1 MKFLSSGLLCLPLI
15 GLALPETAMATEP
28 DHLELL
34 SIEQLAQVSVR
45 SASKR
50 EEPLSTAPTSLYV
63 ITAEDVL
70 ASGVTSLP
78 EVLRL
83 APNLD
88 VQQVDASQ
96 YAITARGFNG
106 TETANKLL
114 VLIDGR
120 SIYTPLQSQVFWNLH
135 SPLLEDL
142 QQIEVIS
149 GPGGTLYGPNAVNG
163 VVNITSR
170 DAHDT
175 LGTLARGTAGTY
187 ERTAGVRYGRAIGGL
202 GALRF
207 YGNYHAREALTTGT
221 GFSGDDAFKGWQLGF
236 RGDVSTDTDH
246 LTLQGDL
253 FRNKAE
259 LVDGDGNRGFNV
271 LGRWSRTLTANTAF
285 ELQAYYDRFRRD
297 FILVRDSL
305 ETVDVEGQVSLRRG
319 RHNVVGGVGLRTT
332 RDEFINNL
340 NAFQLDP
347 QSERLWIGN
356 LFVQDRLDLGGGLS
370 IIPGVKL
377 ERSTFTGWQALPSLR
392 LAWQVSDRHLWWSAV
407 SRAIRTPSRI
417 DRALSNPPL
426 LTPATGFKAEKL
438 IAVEA
443 GYRGQPLPFATLS
456 TTAFYNWYDD
466 IRTTELS
473 PGGTLPIQLSNGILG
488 RSWGFEGWSSV
499 QLATNWRLSVG
510 GTRLWKD
517 FRVRSGRTDLAALAA
532 IGDDPKWQLKVGSQ
546 VDLGKGVQLTLNGRW
561 VGAVETAPQIGSY
574 VEAGGKLGWAVTD
587 TVDLFLAGRNL
598 LNKTHVESN
607 DQNQGQRAQR
617 SIVAGSR
624 LRF

>member
-1 MKFLSSGLLCLPLI
+1 MRKLVA
-15 GLALPETAMATEP
+15 GLACIPVVVLAVPTQAQAIEQP
-28 DHLELL
+28 DLEAL
-34 SIEQLAQVSVR
+34 SIEELAQLPVR

-50 EEPLSTAPTSLYV
+50 DEPLSGAPTSLFV
-63 ITAEDVL
+63 ITGEDVV
-70 ASGVTSLP
+70 ASGATSLP

-83 APNLD
+83 APNLN

-120 SIYTPLQSQVFWNLH
+120 TVYTPLQSQVFWNLH

-175 LGTLARGTAGTY
+175 LGALVRGTAGAY
-187 ERTAGVRYGRAIGGL
+187 ERTAAARYGMAL
-202 GALRF
+202 GSSGAVRVH
-207 YGNYHAREALTTGT
+207 GNYHDREDLPSGV
-221 GFSGDDAFKGWQLGF
+221 GSPGDDAFRGWQVGF
-236 RGDVSTDTDH
+236 RGDITSERYH
-246 LTLQGDL
+246 LTVQGDL

-259 LVDGDGNRGFNV
+259 LVEGDGNRGFNL
-271 LGRWSRTLTANTAF
+271 LGRWSRTLSPKASV

-297 FILVRDSL
+297 FILVQDSL
-305 ETVDVEGQVSLRRG
+305 ETVDVEGQLSISAG
-319 RHNVVGGVGLRTT
+319 RHNLVAGAGLRTT

-347 QSERLWIGN
+347 SSKRLWIGN
-356 LFVQDRLDLGGGLS
+356 AFVQDRIDTGGGVS
-370 IIPGVKL
+370 IIPGIKI

-392 LAWQVSDRHLWWSAV
+392 LAWQPDQRHLLWGAL
-407 SRAIRTPSRI
+407 SRAVRTPSRI
-417 DRALSNPPL
+417 DRSLSNPPIL
-426 LTPATGFKAEKL
+426 VPATDFRSEKL
-438 IAVEA
+438 VGLEG
-443 GYRGQPLPFATLS
+443 GYRGQPLADATLS
-456 TTAFYNWYDD
+456 LTAFHNWYDD
-466 IRTTELS
+466 IRTTELTN
-473 PGGTLPIQLSNGILG
+473 GGLPIQLRNGIKG
-488 RSWGFEGWSSV
+488 RSWGLEAWGTV
-499 QLATNWRLSVG
+499 QLTEGWRLSLG

-517 FRVRSGRTDLAALAA
+517 FHVKEGRSDLANLAAL
-532 IGDDPKWQLKVGSQ
+532 GDDPRWQVKAGTQIDVGN
-546 VDLGKGVQLTLNGRW
+546 DVQLALNGRW
-561 VGAVETAPQIGSY
+561 IGAIDTLPRIPSHLEVSGRVAWAMNDQI
-574 VEAGGKLGWAVTD
+574 E
-587 TVDLFLAGRNL
+587 LFISGRNL
-598 LNKTHVESN
+598 LHATHLESN
-607 DQNQGQRAQR
+607 DLNQGQRPQR